1 MFWGLVAHPQ
11 LRKLTSKIDHC
22 SFPSQGASTACL
34 GFAAFQS
41 QACLSFSTL
50 IWIKTQW
57 LANCEFPNL
66 KIPFTLEACTFF
78 SKAFP
83 VFCLLISA
91 FPSKCFICW
100 FIHLTLWKFQCIA
113 LQQGVLSYS
122 EMGDLPKLRQALF
135 SYYAI
140 FKWHRTYKT
149 CDLTD
154 CRLQFAMFY
163 LHLPWE
169 RMDKAQGEHNF
180 SSSYNFL
187 LCLFLFVTI
196 ALFLKS
202 PHGFS
207 VRESTLSNHSR
218 CFLPFV
224 FKCFAVLAGNGSIV
238 TP

>member
-1 MFWGLVAHPQ
+1 
-11 LRKLTSKIDHC
+11 
-22 SFPSQGASTACL
+22 
-34 GFAAFQS
+34 
-41 QACLSFSTL
+41 
-50 IWIKTQW
+50 
-57 LANCEFPNL
+57 
-66 KIPFTLEACTFF
+66 
-78 SKAFP
+78 
-83 VFCLLISA
+83 
-91 FPSKCFICW
+91 
-100 FIHLTLWKFQCIA
+100 
-113 LQQGVLSYS
+113 
-122 EMGDLPKLRQALF
+122 
-135 SYYAI
+135 
-140 FKWHRTYKT
+140 
-149 CDLTD
+149 
-154 CRLQFAMFY
+154 MFY

-238 TP
+238 TPQRSIPALPHAYFFFKAPSLIFCVQILPYQWLWTVSIQMFAMSACMVHPHNCPSAPFQPRNLLIISELLELRKAFSGSGIRNYKNSIYTAGMLFLFDQFLEFCFLRILTQ